1 MKEPTIIVQHQ
12 QQPTSHHVGVVRKS
26 SPDLNNN
33 GSLNNHAFHAYN
45 YVQAQQLA
53 ENDYNTDGTSTMRY
67 LMFPSAV
74 AVAAS
79 TSGNSSQVNTVNT
92 INTTTATTINDMI
105 ADTLKDEHN
114 PSGTV
119 SNSNDEDTTAQYLS
133 LTTANEMQER

>member
-12 QQPTSHHVGVVRKS
+12 QQPSSHHVGVVRKS

-33 GSLNNHAFHAYN
+33 GTLNHHAFHAYN
-45 YVQAQQLA
+45 SYIPAQQLA
-53 ENDYNTDGTSTMRY
+53 ENEYNTDGSPMRY
-67 LMFPSAV
+67 YVMPSAIPI
-74 AVAAS
+74 ATS

-92 INTTTATTINDMI
+92 INTTTATSINDMI

-133 LTTANEMQER
+133 LTTANEMTER